1 MPGRPSPAL
10 RLNGGKRV
18 TLKANSTNPRGRRAA
33 KFVASRSCGHA
44 RASERDQPRNQRI
57 RPKSSLHRPPRCIA
71 KGETE
76 DYASSSEGIASSAWA
91 GATGMTS
98 AWLRS
103 PTIHL
108 CSLVPWCQSNCFPA
122 GNGGNG
128 RSPLAENHPR
138 AATLIP
144 FFFSPRTSRTSLSFS
159 SASAVAKTAFPDPPI
174 VSRERG
180 QRRARKGCSPG
191 GLSGRSKGGE
201 KRSINRKKAPTA
213 LVKARLGS
221 LALVENGWSWQK
233 RGRTRSSTTSDRPLP
248 S

>member
-144 FFFSPRTSRTSLSFS
+144 FFFPPGHPGPLCLSPPPLLS
-159 SASAVAKTAFPDPPI
+159 
-174 VSRERG
+174 
-180 QRRARKGCSPG
+180 QRQLFLTRPSSPG
-191 GLSGRSKGGE
+191 NEGSGERE
-201 KRSINRKKAPTA
+201 KVA
-213 LVKARLGS
+213 AREG
-221 LALVENGWSWQK
+221 
-233 RGRTRSSTTSDRPLP
+233 
-248 S
+248 

>member
-1 MPGRPSPAL
+1 MVAIPDDPSL
-10 RLNGGKRV
+10 
-18 TLKANSTNPRGRRAA
+18 
-33 KFVASRSCGHA
+33 
-44 RASERDQPRNQRI
+44 QP
-57 RPKSSLHRPPRCIA
+57 
-71 KGETE
+71 
-76 DYASSSEGIASSAWA
+76 
-91 GATGMTS
+91 
-98 AWLRS
+98 
-103 PTIHL
+103 
-108 CSLVPWCQSNCFPA
+108 CSLVSI
-122 GNGGNG
+122 
-128 RSPLAENHPR
+128 E
-138 AATLIP
+138 LIP
-144 FFFSPRTSRTSLSFS
+144 SRKWGEWKKPPRREPSTRCHSDPVFFSPRTSRTSLSFS

-233 RGRTRSSTTSDRPLP
+233 RGRTRGSTTSDRPLP